1 MIVKD
6 IMNKNVMTVEP
17 GATIQEAAEMMAEG
31 NTKCVIV
38 TEKEKLVGILTD
50 WDFLSKVCAKAGDCT
65 KMKVDDIMT
74 EKVIVTGPDTDIDEA
89 AKIMV
94 EHEIK
99 KLPIVMNNV
108 LIGVVTA
115 MEIVAAEPKLM
126 EEISSLVLLSKKQKP
141 VAG

>member
-6 IMNKNVMTVEP
+6 VMNKNVMTVEP
-17 GATIQEAAEMMAEG
+17 SDTVQEAAEMMAER
-31 NTKCVIV
+31 NSKCVIV

-50 WDFLSKVCAKAGDCT
+50 WDFLAKVCAKAGDST
-65 KMKVDDIMT
+65 KMKVEEIMT
-74 EKVIVTGPDTDIDEA
+74 DKVIVTGPDTDIDEA

-94 EHEIK
+94 EHGIK
-99 KLPIVMNNV
+99 KLPIVTENV

-126 EEISSLVLLSKKQKP
+126 EEVSSLILMSKKQKP

>member
-6 IMNKNVMTVEP
+6 VMNKNVMTVEP
-17 GATIQEAAEMMAEG
+17 TATVQEAAEMMAER
-31 NTKCVIV
+31 NSKCVIV

-50 WDFLSKVCAKAGDCT
+50 WDFLAKVCAKSGDSN
-65 KMKVDDIMT
+65 KMKVKEIMT

-94 EHEIK
+94 EHGIK
-99 KLPIVMNNV
+99 KLPIVLNNV

-126 EEISSLVLLSKKQKP
+126 EEIGSLILLSKKSKP